1 MATKTDFQKVARC
14 RTEFGTTYGYI
25 CTKNGWYA
33 YYMCGS
39 STPEFKGTLSE
50 VENYVRSE
58 WRLEIARMAKFRNK

>member
-14 RTEFGTTYGYI
+14 KTELGTTYGYI
-25 CTKNGWYA
+25 YTKNGWYA

-39 STPEFKGTLSE
+39 SIPEFKGTLEE

-58 WRLEIARMAKFRNK
+58 WNLDITRMDKFRNK